1 MSKSHCSQRWFSRII
16 DWCDTPANLPCARMV
31 MSGMQNFA
39 LIAILIAWVE
49 IMLFTFIDPKIKA
62 QANINHQTR

>member
-1 MSKSHCSQRWFSRII
+1 
-16 DWCDTPANLPCARMV
+16 

-62 QANINHQTR
+62 QANISHQTR